1 VFSGGFIAAAT
12 SYMTTLQAA
21 RQARALAADQRR
33 DADRH
38 LAYRLMAKLL
48 KMSSGIAFIYYHV
61 SDAVEHAKQANED
74 QLWTMCQPILD
85 PSGSITF
92 DQEEIALL
100 FSLGDHIY
108 LEKILML
115 DERYSSLVAV
125 SRKYS
130 ATREIMTSEFSAEMD
145 SGRLPSGPSI
155 GSELTALEVKKYAPR
170 MVELNLLVE
179 LMLTESKEHLDAVSK
194 VSSEFGSKM
203 KVYFKDNKFPELKPV
218 VGRPVDVFRDSVR

>member
-1 VFSGGFIAAAT
+1 
-12 SYMTTLQAA
+12 
-21 RQARALAADQRR
+21 
-33 DADRH
+33 
-38 LAYRLMAKLL
+38 MAKLL

-115 DERYSSLVAV
+115 GACCKIE
-125 SRKYS
+125 
-130 ATREIMTSEFSAEMD
+130 
-145 SGRLPSGPSI
+145 P
-155 GSELTALEVKKYAPR
+155 
-170 MVELNLLVE
+170 
-179 LMLTESKEHLDAVSK
+179 
-194 VSSEFGSKM
+194 
-203 KVYFKDNKFPELKPV
+203 
-218 VGRPVDVFRDSVR
+218 